1 MSFYKKAMRLNKYIS
16 ESGLCS
22 RREADKLISNGK
34 VYINGQL
41 AKIGM
46 EVGIGDVVRVN
57 GRTLEARTADDL
69 VLIALNKPVGVTSTT
84 EAGVK
89 DNIVDYVNHSQRIF
103 PIGRLDKD
111 SQGLILLTNE
121 GDLVNKILR
130 AGNKHEKEYI
140 VTVNK
145 PITEDILLKMSM
157 GVPMLGVMTKKCKI
171 VQEAPTKFRITLIQG
186 LNRQIRRM
194 CEHFGFDVIKLERI
208 RIMHIELKG
217 LPLGEWRELSASELS
232 ILFDAVQKSQSEVK
246 PQSNKPTKP
255 AAKSSSKINNGKS
268 SDAKAKPSKPFK
280 RSSGSKPTN
289 AKKQNTQGRHKPKR
303 GRR

>member
-1 MSFYKKAMRLNKYIS
+1 MRLNKYIS

-22 RREADKLISNGK
+22 RREADKLITEGK
-34 VYINGQL
+34 VYINGRL
-41 AKIGM
+41 AKIG
-46 EVGIGDVVRVN
+46 VDVAIGDVVRVN

-89 DNIVDYVNHSQRIF
+89 DNIIDYVNHSQRIF

-145 PITEDILLKMSM
+145 PISPEVLQKMAL

-171 VQEAPTKFRITLIQG
+171 IQESPTKFRITLIQG

-194 CEHFGFDVIKLERI
+194 CEHFDYDVVKLERV

-217 LPLGEWRELSASELS
+217 LPLGEWRELNEQELMR
-232 ILFDAVQKSQSEVK
+232 LFEAIQDSQSDVK
-246 PQSNKPTKP
+246 TTTAPKVKSSIKKQHQKP
-255 AAKSSSKINNGKS
+255 AEAKS
-268 SDAKAKPSKPFK
+268 KPHKPFK
-280 RSSGSKPTN
+280 PKSAQSSKSRKPSN
-289 AKKQNTQGRHKPKR
+289 GQGRHKPKR

>member
-22 RREADKLISNGK
+22 RREADKLIANGK

-217 LPLGEWRELSASELS
+217 LPLGEWRELSTSELS

-255 AAKSSSKINNGKS
+255 AAKSSPKINNGKS
-268 SDAKAKPSKPFK
+268 SEAKAKPSKPFK
-280 RSSGSKPTN
+280 RSTGSKPAN

>member
-1 MSFYKKAMRLNKYIS
+1 MRLNKYIS

-22 RREADKLISNGK
+22 RREADKLITEGK
-34 VYINGQL
+34 VYINGRL
-41 AKIGM
+41 AKIG
-46 EVGIGDVVRVN
+46 VDVAIGDVVRVN

-89 DNIVDYVNHSQRIF
+89 DNIIDYVNHSQRIF

-145 PITEDILLKMSM
+145 PISPEVLQKMAL

-171 VQEAPTKFRITLIQG
+171 IQESPTKFRITLIQG

-194 CEHFGFDVIKLERI
+194 CEHFDYDVVKLERV

-217 LPLGEWRELSASELS
+217 LPLGEWRELNEQELMK
-232 ILFDAVQKSQSEVK
+232 LFEAIQDSQSDVK
-246 PQSNKPTKP
+246 TTTAPKVKSSIKKQHQKP
-255 AAKSSSKINNGKS
+255 AEAKS
-268 SDAKAKPSKPFK
+268 KPHKPFK
-280 RSSGSKPTN
+280 PKSAQSSKSRKPSN
-289 AKKQNTQGRHKPKR
+289 GHGRHKPKR

>member
-1 MSFYKKAMRLNKYIS
+1 MRLNKYIS

-22 RREADKLISNGK
+22 RREADKLITEGK
-34 VYINGQL
+34 VYINGRL
-41 AKIGM
+41 AKIG
-46 EVGIGDVVRVN
+46 VDVAIGDVVRVN

-89 DNIVDYVNHSQRIF
+89 DNIIDYVNHSQRIF

-145 PITEDILLKMSM
+145 PISPEVLQKMAL

-171 VQEAPTKFRITLIQG
+171 IQESPTKFRITLIQG

-194 CEHFGFDVIKLERI
+194 CEHFDYDVVKLERV

-217 LPLGEWRELSASELS
+217 LPLGEWRELNEQELMR
-232 ILFDAVQKSQSEVK
+232 LFEAIQDSQSDVK
-246 PQSNKPTKP
+246 TTTAPKVKSSIKKQNQKP
-255 AAKSSSKINNGKS
+255 AEAKSKTH
-268 SDAKAKPSKPFK
+268 KPFK
-280 RSSGSKPTN
+280 PKSAQSSKSRKPSN
-289 AKKQNTQGRHKPKR
+289 GQGRHKPKR

>member
-1 MSFYKKAMRLNKYIS
+1 MRLNKYIS

-22 RREADKLISNGK
+22 RREADKLITEGK
-34 VYINGQL
+34 VYVNGRL
-41 AKIGM
+41 AKIG
-46 EVGIGDVVRVN
+46 VDVAIGDVVRVN

-89 DNIVDYVNHSQRIF
+89 DNIIDYVNHSQRIF

-145 PITEDILLKMSM
+145 PISPEVLQKMAM

-171 VQEAPTKFRITLIQG
+171 TQESPTKFRITLIQG

-194 CEHFGFDVIKLERI
+194 CEHFDFDVVKLERV

-217 LPLGEWRELSASELS
+217 LPLGEWRELSEQELMR
-232 ILFDAVQKSQSEVK
+232 LFEAIQDSQSEVK
-246 PQSNKPTKP
+246 TPTAPKVKSGIKTQHQKP
-255 AAKSSSKINNGKS
+255 AE
-268 SDAKAKPSKPFK
+268 AKAKTHKPFK
-280 RSSGSKPTN
+280 PKSARSSKSRKPTSG
-289 AKKQNTQGRHKPKR
+289 QGRHKPKR

>member
-1 MSFYKKAMRLNKYIS
+1 MRLNKYIS

-22 RREADKLISNGK
+22 RREADKLITEGK
-34 VYINGQL
+34 VYINGRL
-41 AKIGM
+41 AKIG
-46 EVGIGDVVRVN
+46 VDVAIGDVVRVN

-89 DNIVDYVNHSQRIF
+89 DNIIDYVNHSQRIF

-145 PITEDILLKMSM
+145 PISPEVLQKMAL

-171 VQEAPTKFRITLIQG
+171 IQESPTKFRITLIQG

-194 CEHFGFDVIKLERI
+194 CEHFDYDVVKLERV

-217 LPLGEWRELSASELS
+217 LPLGEWRELNEQELMK
-232 ILFDAVQKSQSEVK
+232 LFEAIQDSQSDVK
-246 PQSNKPTKP
+246 TTTAPKVKSSIKKQHQKP
-255 AAKSSSKINNGKS
+255 AEAKSKTH
-268 SDAKAKPSKPFK
+268 KPFK
-280 RSSGSKPTN
+280 PKSAQSSKSRKPSN
-289 AKKQNTQGRHKPKR
+289 GQGRHKPKR

>member
-1 MSFYKKAMRLNKYIS
+1 MRLNKYIS

-22 RREADKLISNGK
+22 RREADKLITEGK
-34 VYINGQL
+34 VYINGRL
-41 AKIGM
+41 AKIG
-46 EVGIGDVVRVN
+46 VDVAIGDVVRVN

-89 DNIVDYVNHSQRIF
+89 DNIIDYVNHSQRIF

-140 VTVNK
+140 VTVHK
-145 PITEDILLKMSM
+145 PISTDVLQKMAL

-171 VQEAPTKFRITLIQG
+171 IQESPTKFRITLIQG

-194 CEHFGFDVIKLERI
+194 CEHFDFEVVKLERV

-217 LPLGEWRELSASELS
+217 LPLGEWRELSEQELMR
-232 ILFDAVQKSQSEVK
+232 LFEAIQDSQSDVRTPTAPKVKFGIKTQHQKSAE
-246 PQSNKPTKP
+246 
-255 AAKSSSKINNGKS
+255 
-268 SDAKAKPSKPFK
+268 AKAKTHKPFK
-280 RSSGSKPTN
+280 PKSARSSKSRKPTSG
-289 AKKQNTQGRHKPKR
+289 QGRHKPKR

>member
-1 MSFYKKAMRLNKYIS
+1 MRLNKYIS

-22 RREADKLISNGK
+22 RREADKLITEGK
-34 VYINGQL
+34 VYINGRL
-41 AKIGM
+41 AKIG
-46 EVGIGDVVRVN
+46 VDVAIGDVVRVN

-89 DNIVDYVNHSQRIF
+89 DNIIDYVNHSQRIF

-145 PITEDILLKMSM
+145 PISPEVLQKMAL

-171 VQEAPTKFRITLIQG
+171 IQESPTKFRITLIQG

-194 CEHFGFDVIKLERI
+194 CEHFDYDVVKLERV

-217 LPLGEWRELSASELS
+217 LPLGEWRELNEQELMK
-232 ILFDAVQKSQSEVK
+232 LFEAIQDSQSDVK
-246 PQSNKPTKP
+246 TTTAPKVKSSIKKQHQKP
-255 AAKSSSKINNGKS
+255 AEAKS
-268 SDAKAKPSKPFK
+268 KPHKPFK
-280 RSSGSKPTN
+280 PKSAQSSKSRKPSN
-289 AKKQNTQGRHKPKR
+289 GQGRHKPKR

>member
-1 MSFYKKAMRLNKYIS
+1 MRLNKYIS

-22 RREADKLISNGK
+22 RREADKLITEGK
-34 VYINGQL
+34 VYINGRL
-41 AKIGM
+41 AKIG
-46 EVGIGDVVRVN
+46 VDVAIGDVVRVN

-84 EAGVK
+84 EAGIK
-89 DNIVDYVNHSQRIF
+89 DNIIDYVNHSQRIF

-145 PITEDILLKMSM
+145 PISPEVLQKMAL
-157 GVPMLGVMTKKCKI
+157 GVPMLGVMTNKCKI
-171 VQEAPTKFRITLIQG
+171 IQESPTKFRITLIQG

-194 CEHFGFDVIKLERI
+194 CEHFDYDVVKLERV

-217 LPLGEWRELSASELS
+217 LPLGEWRELNEQELMK
-232 ILFDAVQKSQSEVK
+232 LFEAIQDSQSDVK
-246 PQSNKPTKP
+246 TTTAPKVKSSIKKQHQKP
-255 AAKSSSKINNGKS
+255 AEAKS
-268 SDAKAKPSKPFK
+268 KPHKPFK
-280 RSSGSKPTN
+280 PKSAQSSKSRKPSN
-289 AKKQNTQGRHKPKR
+289 GHGRHKPKR

>member
-1 MSFYKKAMRLNKYIS
+1 LSFYKKAMRLNKYIS

-22 RREADKLISNGK
+22 RREADKLIANGK

-217 LPLGEWRELSASELS
+217 LPLGEWRELSTSELS

-255 AAKSSSKINNGKS
+255 AAKSSPKINNGKS
-268 SDAKAKPSKPFK
+268 SEAKAKPSKPFK
-280 RSSGSKPTN
+280 RSTGSKPAN

>member
-1 MSFYKKAMRLNKYIS
+1 MRLNKYIS

-22 RREADKLISNGK
+22 RREADKLITEGK
-34 VYINGQL
+34 VYINGRL
-41 AKIGM
+41 AKIG
-46 EVGIGDVVRVN
+46 VDVAIGDVVRVN

-89 DNIVDYVNHSQRIF
+89 DNIIDYVNHSQRIF

-145 PITEDILLKMSM
+145 PISSEVLQKMAL

-171 VQEAPTKFRITLIQG
+171 IQESPTKFRITLIQG

-194 CEHFGFDVIKLERI
+194 CEHFDYDVVKLERV

-217 LPLGEWRELSASELS
+217 LPLGEWRELNEQELMK
-232 ILFDAVQKSQSEVK
+232 LFEAIQDSQSDVK
-246 PQSNKPTKP
+246 TTTAPKVKSSIKKQHQKP
-255 AAKSSSKINNGKS
+255 AEAKSKTH
-268 SDAKAKPSKPFK
+268 KPFK
-280 RSSGSKPTN
+280 PKSAQSSKSRKPSN
-289 AKKQNTQGRHKPKR
+289 GQGRHKPKR

>member
-22 RREADKLISNGK
+22 RREADKLIANGK

-217 LPLGEWRELSASELS
+217 LPLGEWRELSTSELS

-255 AAKSSSKINNGKS
+255 AAKSSPKINNGKS
-268 SDAKAKPSKPFK
+268 SEAKAKPSKPFK
-280 RSSGSKPTN
+280 RSSASKPTN

>member
-217 LPLGEWRELSASELS
+217 LPLGEWRELSSSELS

-255 AAKSSSKINNGKS
+255 AAKSSPKINNGKS
-268 SDAKAKPSKPFK
+268 SEAKAKPSKPFK
-280 RSSGSKPTN
+280 RSTGSKPAN